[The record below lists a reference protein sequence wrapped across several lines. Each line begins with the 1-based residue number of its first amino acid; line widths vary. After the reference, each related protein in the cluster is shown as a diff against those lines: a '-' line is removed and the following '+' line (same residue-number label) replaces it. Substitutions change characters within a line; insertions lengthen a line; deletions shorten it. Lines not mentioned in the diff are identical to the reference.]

1 MGYKRPENLGTHGER
16 RVIGILTLTNIIG
29 LFAGLTVMWQ
39 LGALFGLSA
48 DGLNVTTFARIAL
61 AALGGGIGVMA
72 TFRWSGISLWDKVML
87 WGTYQIRRSTGG
99 TLIKPPTAARAAS
112 KRVIAPVMRGG
123 KVIAEVYDPNEEQ
136 EQALILEVAHVE

>member
-1 MGYKRPENLGTHGER
+1 MGYRRPENLGTHGER

-39 LGALFGLSA
+39 LGALAGLAA
-48 DGLNVTTFARIAL
+48 DGLNVSTLLRMGLGVI
-61 AALGGGIGVMA
+61 GGGIGVMA

-87 WGTYQIRRSTGG
+87 WGGYQIRRSTGG

-112 KRVIAPVMRGG
+112 TRVIAPLMRDG

-136 EQALILEVAHVE
+136 ALALEVEHGE

>member
-39 LGALFGLSA
+39 IGALVGLSA
-48 DGLNVTTFARIAL
+48 DGLNVSTLLRVGL
-61 AALGGGIGVMA
+61 GVLGGGIGVMA

-87 WGTYQIRRSTGG
+87 WGGYQIRRSTGG
-99 TLIKPPTAARAAS
+99 TLVKPPTAARAAS
-112 KRVIAPVMRGG
+112 TRVIAPVMRDG

-136 EQALILEVAHVE
+136 ALALEVDHAE

>member
-39 LGALFGLSA
+39 LGALAGLAA
-48 DGLNVTTFARIAL
+48 DGLNVSTLLRMGLGVI
-61 AALGGGIGVMA
+61 GGGIGVMA

-87 WGTYQIRRSTGG
+87 WGGYQIRRSTGG

-112 KRVIAPVMRGG
+112 TRVIAPLMRDG

-136 EQALILEVAHVE
+136 ALALEVEHGE

>member
-39 LGALFGLSA
+39 LGALFGLPA
-48 DGLNVTTFARIAL
+48 DGLNISTFARIAL
-61 AALGGGIGVMA
+61 AAIGGGIGVMA

-112 KRVIAPVMRGG
+112 TRVIAPVMRGG

>member
-1 MGYKRPENLGTHGER
+1 MGYRRPENLGTHGER

-39 LGALFGLSA
+39 IGALVGLSA
-48 DGLNVTTFARIAL
+48 DGLNVSTLLRVGL
-61 AALGGGIGVMA
+61 GVLGGGIGVMA

-87 WGTYQIRRSTGG
+87 WGGYQIRRSTGG
-99 TLIKPPTAARAAS
+99 TLVKPPTAARAAS
-112 KRVIAPVMRGG
+112 ARVIAPVMRDG

-136 EQALILEVAHVE
+136 VLALEVDHAE

>member
-61 AALGGGIGVMA
+61 AALGGGIGVIA

-112 KRVIAPVMRGG
+112 TRVIAPVMHGG
-123 KVIAEVYDPNEEQ
+123 KVIAEVYDPNEEL

>member
-39 LGALFGLSA
+39 IGAFVGLSA
-48 DGLNVTTFARIAL
+48 DGLNISTLLRVG
-61 AALGGGIGVMA
+61 LGVLGSGIGVMA

-87 WGTYQIRRSTGG
+87 WGGYQIRRSTGG

-112 KRVIAPVMRGG
+112 TRVIAPVMRGS

-136 EQALILEVAHVE
+136 GLALEVKHAE

>member
-1 MGYKRPENLGTHGER
+1 MGYRRPENLGTHGER

-39 LGALFGLSA
+39 IGALVGLSA
-48 DGLNVTTFARIAL
+48 DGLNVSTLLRVGL
-61 AALGGGIGVMA
+61 GVLGGGIGVMA

-87 WGTYQIRRSTGG
+87 WGGYQIRRSTGG
-99 TLIKPPTAARAAS
+99 TLVKPPTATRAAS
-112 KRVIAPVMRGG
+112 TRVIAPVMRDG

-136 EQALILEVAHVE
+136 VLALEVDHAE

>member
-1 MGYKRPENLGTHGER
+1 MGYRRPENLGTHGER

-39 LGALFGLSA
+39 IGALVGLSA
-48 DGLNVTTFARIAL
+48 DGLNVSTLLRVGL
-61 AALGGGIGVMA
+61 GVLGGGIGVMA

-87 WGTYQIRRSTGG
+87 WGGYQIRRSTGS
-99 TLIKPPTAARAAS
+99 TLVKPPTAARAAS
-112 KRVIAPVMRGG
+112 TRVIAPVMRDG

-136 EQALILEVAHVE
+136 VLALEVDHAE

>member
-39 LGALFGLSA
+39 IGALVGLSA
-48 DGLNVTTFARIAL
+48 DGLNVSTLLRVGL
-61 AALGGGIGVMA
+61 GVLGGGIGVMA

-87 WGTYQIRRSTGG
+87 WGGYQIRRSTGG
-99 TLIKPPTAARAAS
+99 TLVKPPTATRAAS
-112 KRVIAPVMRGG
+112 TRVIAPVMRDG

-136 EQALILEVAHVE
+136 VLALEVDHAE

>member
-39 LGALFGLSA
+39 LGALFGLPA

-61 AALGGGIGVMA
+61 AAIGGGIGVMA

-112 KRVIAPVMRGG
+112 TRVIAPVMRGG